1 MRHHS
6 DHLSAPRARKHP
18 KGSKSQSL
26 LRDMHAPVG
35 VIESRGHL
43 RGGEINR
50 KVLAMAYI
58 PEKHKR
64 YGLLPLSAKA
74 MFDAQSR
81 EPEGQEMRFKIV
93 DDRRALREKALTFDE
108 HLCDRAL
115 EMLKVG
121 IRGHATSSRKSILG
135 TPCPVKRT
143 SNQNRG
149 SRRVLR
155 KRKALSRLRACSLL
169 CEPLSDRI
177 GRQWRFSNAI
187 GTRALARYGRS
198 ACGRAFTRATW
209 QRASRRCHRP
219 GAS

>member
-1 MRHHS
+1 MPTPSRPGGS
-6 DHLSAPRARKHP
+6 GSSSPRTPSWRRVSRRCLTPSPASPKAR
-18 KGSKSQSL
+18 G
-26 LRDMHAPVG
+26 
-35 VIESRGHL
+35 
-43 RGGEINR
+43 
-50 KVLAMAYI
+50 
-58 PEKHKR
+58 
-64 YGLLPLSAKA
+64 
-74 MFDAQSR
+74 
-81 EPEGQEMRFKIV
+81 MRFKIV
-93 DDRRALREKALTFDE
+93 DDRRVLREKALTFDE
-108 HLCDRAL
+108 YLCDRAL

-177 GRQWRFSNAI
+177 GRQWQFLNARS
-187 GTRALARYGRS
+187 TRALARYGRS

>member
-1 MRHHS
+1 MPTPSRPGGS
-6 DHLSAPRARKHP
+6 GSSSPRTPSWRRASRRCLTLSPASP
-18 KGSKSQSL
+18 KV
-26 LRDMHAPVG
+26 R
-35 VIESRGHL
+35 
-43 RGGEINR
+43 
-50 KVLAMAYI
+50 
-58 PEKHKR
+58 
-64 YGLLPLSAKA
+64 
-74 MFDAQSR
+74 
-81 EPEGQEMRFKIV
+81 EMRFKIV

-108 HLCDRAL
+108 YLCDRAL

-143 SNQNRG
+143 LNQNRG

-169 CEPLSDRI
+169 GELLSDRI
-177 GRQWRFSNAI
+177 GHRWRLNAI
-187 GTRALARYGRS
+187 GTQVLARYGRS

>member
-1 MRHHS
+1 MPTPSRPGGS
-6 DHLSAPRARKHP
+6 GSSSPRTPSWRRASRRCLTLSPASP
-18 KGSKSQSL
+18 KV
-26 LRDMHAPVG
+26 R
-35 VIESRGHL
+35 
-43 RGGEINR
+43 
-50 KVLAMAYI
+50 
-58 PEKHKR
+58 
-64 YGLLPLSAKA
+64 
-74 MFDAQSR
+74 
-81 EPEGQEMRFKIV
+81 EMRFKIV

-108 HLCDRAL
+108 YLCDRAL

-177 GRQWRFSNAI
+177 GRQWRFSNARS
-187 GTRALARYGRS
+187 TRALARYGRS
-198 ACGRAFTRATW
+198 ACGRGVYPSHLAASFSTVPSSWSFLMASLMALVSSGLSLFTAT
-209 QRASRRCHRP
+209 AYSSPVATSRTT
-219 GAS
+219 

>member
-1 MRHHS
+1 MPTPSRPGGS
-6 DHLSAPRARKHP
+6 GSSSPRTPSWRRVSRRCLTPSPASPKAR
-18 KGSKSQSL
+18 G
-26 LRDMHAPVG
+26 
-35 VIESRGHL
+35 
-43 RGGEINR
+43 
-50 KVLAMAYI
+50 
-58 PEKHKR
+58 
-64 YGLLPLSAKA
+64 
-74 MFDAQSR
+74 
-81 EPEGQEMRFKIV
+81 MRFKIV

-149 SRRVLR
+149 SRRIR
-155 KRKALSRLRACSLL
+155 WKRKALSRLRACSLL

-177 GRQWRFSNAI
+177 GHRWRLNAI
-187 GTRALARYGRS
+187 GTRILARYERS